1 MLRKAQCKEYRAF
14 SFKTVK
20 DNEGVVTKFYEAKSN
35 PARDVDTYLCE
46 IWPASGQT
54 MAQMYGQELKYVL
67 NMNTDYLNEL
77 DEGDALMV
85 ESDHEPDFYI
95 DSKLKYSR
103 HIKYVLKK
111 VRK

>member
-1 MLRKAQCKEYRAF
+1 MLRKTQCKEYKAF

-20 DNEGVVTKFYEAKSN
+20 DSEGVVTKSYVAKNN
-35 PARDVDTYLCE
+35 PVRDVDTYLCE

-54 MAQMYGQELKYVL
+54 MAQMYGQELKSVL

-77 DEGDALMV
+77 NEGDALMV
-85 ESDHEPDFYI
+85 ESNHEPDFYV

-111 VRK
+111 VKR